1 MAVGTKR
8 ATPRQQAFEFRTW
21 GGARKGAG
29 RRTSGERSRAPHAA
43 REEIRPYQPVHV
55 SMRMAPHVWNLR
67 SQRSFRVIHAGIRKA
82 RRDPAFR
89 VVHFAILG
97 NHLHIIVEAGGTRAF
112 TRGVRALAIRVA
124 RGLNRMMGRT
134 GPVFADRY
142 DAHVLRT
149 PAEVRNA
156 VRYVLGNFESHAVR
170 RGELRATTDWVDPF
184 SSAGARG
191 PRREQLALFADV
203 ATTSPQTWLLRKAS

>member
-1 MAVGTKR
+1 MRSKR
-8 ATPRQQAFEFRTW
+8 AAPRQQALEFRTW

-29 RRTSGERSRAPHAA
+29 RKPSSERRRAAHAA
-43 REEIRPYQPVHV
+43 REEIRPHQPVHV

-67 SQRSFRVIHAGIRKA
+67 SQRSFRVIDATIRKA
-82 RRDPAFR
+82 RRDPRFR
-89 VVHFAILG
+89 VVHFTILG
-97 NHLHIIVEAGGTRAF
+97 NHLHLIVEADGTRVF

-124 RGLNRMMGRT
+124 RGLNRMMGRK

-156 VRYVLGNFESHAVR
+156 VRYVLGNFESHAAR
-170 RGELRATTDWVDPF
+170 RGEPRSTRSWVDPF
-184 SSAGARG
+184 SSAAARG
-191 PRREQLALFADV
+191 PREAQLALFDEV
-203 ATTSPQTWLLRKAS
+203 ATTPPETWLLRKAS